1 MLTTLSLNERGPG
14 LALALVTV
22 TLAGACGETSAPPP
36 PVAHVQIVPDSPTVG
51 VRDTIRFG
59 AILTDASGHTLT
71 GRLVTWTSLAPV
83 TLSIDSG
90 GLAFGLRK
98 GTAGIRATAE
108 GKTATVTATVRFV
121 FALVAN
127 GTDYSCGVTTGHQ
140 AFCWGGNSQGQLGT
154 GIVGDTSLP
163 ALVADSGPITGL
175 SGNKSSGTGRHTCA
189 LQSSASATC
198 WGTNIYGELGDAS
211 YAPSAV
217 PVQVSAI
224 TSLAAIAVGNAHSCA
239 LSSLG
244 KAYCWGW
251 NADGQLGTGDTTTR
265 DSPVAVVGGLV
276 FTTLALGTYHSC
288 GIAASSHVYCWGG
301 NPDREYGI
309 DTTGASLVPHLAS
322 DTLLFGRIAAGT
334 YHSCG
339 LTTDGRA
346 FCWGGNHEGQLGT
359 GDTASALTPQPVAG
373 GHLYAEIAAGS
384 YHTCAVATT
393 GTTYCWGYNATSQL
407 GIPSTTQLS
416 RIPVA
421 TFGSIGFVGLSA
433 GYGHT
438 CGLTSGGDLYC
449 WGDNSAGQLGNGTRI
464 GGPTPVMVSSP

>member
-1 MLTTLSLNERGPG
+1 MLIKLTPHERRPW
-14 LALALVTV
+14 LAISVATV
-22 TLAGACGETSAPPP
+22 TLAAACGETSAPPP
-36 PVAHVQIVPDSPTVG
+36 AVAHIQIVPDSPTVG
-51 VRDTIRFG
+51 VRDTTRFV
-59 AILTDASGHTLT
+59 AILSDASGHTLT
-71 GRLVTWTSLAPV
+71 GRVVTWTSSAPV
-83 TLSIDSG
+83 TLGIDSG

-98 GTAGIRATAE
+98 GTVEIRATAE
-108 GKTATVTATVRFV
+108 GKTASVTATVRFM

-127 GTDYSCGVTTGHQ
+127 GTNYSCGVTTGHQ
-140 AFCWGGNSQGQLGT
+140 AFCWGGNDQGQLGT
-154 GIVGDTSLP
+154 GIAGDTSLP
-163 ALVADSGPITGL
+163 ALVADSVPITGL
-175 SGNKSSGTGRHTCA
+175 SGNKSSGSGRHTCA
-189 LQSSASATC
+189 LQSSDNATC
-198 WGTNIYGELGDAS
+198 WGTNVYGELGNAS

-217 PVQVSAI
+217 PVQVSSI
-224 TSLAAIAVGNAHSCA
+224 SGLVGIAVGNAHSCA

-244 KAYCWGW
+244 EAFCWGW

-265 DSPVAVVGGLV
+265 DSPAAVGGGLV

-288 GIAASSHVYCWGG
+288 GIAASGHLYCWGG

-309 DTTGASLVPHLAS
+309 DTAGASLVPHLAS
-322 DTLLFGRIAAGT
+322 DSLLFKQITAGT

-339 LTTDGRA
+339 LTNDGRA

-373 GHLYAEIAAGS
+373 GRLYAEIAAGS

-393 GTTYCWGYNATSQL
+393 GTTYCWGYNVTSQL
-407 GIPSTTQLS
+407 GVPATTQLS

-421 TFGSIGFVGLSA
+421 TLGSIRFVGLSA

-449 WGDNSAGQLGNGTRI
+449 WGDNSVGQLGNGTLS
-464 GGPTPVMVSSP
+464 GGPSPVLVSSP